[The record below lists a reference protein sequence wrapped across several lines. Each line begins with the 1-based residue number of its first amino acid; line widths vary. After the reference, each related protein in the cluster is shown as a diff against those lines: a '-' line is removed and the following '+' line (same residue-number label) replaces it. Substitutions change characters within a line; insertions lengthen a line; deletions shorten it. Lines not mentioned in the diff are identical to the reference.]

1 MKIAIITGASSG
13 IGMEFARQMDTAFKN
28 IDEFWLV
35 ARREEA
41 LRELSDELNHVCR
54 VFAMDITDEEKLDQM
69 MQTIHETDST
79 VCMLINCAGYG
90 IMGSF
95 DKQERNGQTGMVRLN
110 CEALTSI
117 THRLIPYMKKNSR
130 IIQVASSAAFLAQS
144 DFAVYAATKSYVL
157 SFSKA
162 LKEELRDR
170 EIYVTAVCPGPVDT
184 PFFDIAEATGT
195 TLNIKKFTMV
205 KAKDVVSLALRDS
218 YDKRAMSVCS
228 LPIQAFW
235 AVGKIVPDN
244 ISLAVARKW
253 KELGW

>member
-1 MKIAIITGASSG
+1 
-13 IGMEFARQMDTAFKN
+13 
-28 IDEFWLV
+28 
-35 ARREEA
+35 
-41 LRELSDELNHVCR
+41 
-54 VFAMDITDEEKLDQM
+54 
-69 MQTIHETDST
+69 
-79 VCMLINCAGYG
+79 
-90 IMGSF
+90 MGSY

-253 KELGW
+253 KEWGW